1 MLVTGKKVLVFGS
14 GISGIGAVKLLE
26 DHGAEVVLYD
36 GNESLDQASLREQL
50 GEKTTIVLGEFPEHL
65 LEELELVVLSPG
77 VPTDLPVILAMKE
90 HGIQVIGEVS
100 LHMRS
105 EREMCLRSQERMER
119 QRQHPCLVRL

>member
-50 GEKTTIVLGEFPEHL
+50 GEKTAIVLGEFPEHL
-65 LEELELVVLSPG
+65 LEELDLVVLSPG

-90 HGIQVIGEVS
+90 HGIQQLPAGD
-100 LHMRS
+100 H
-105 EREMCLRSQERMER
+105 
-119 QRQHPCLVRL
+119 